1 MEATPEN
8 LQALSNFLKQTMSPD
23 SKARNQAEDFLRQHE
38 GQRGFALLLLNLLG
52 SDSNDPEMQTV
63 KLAAAINFK
72 NFIKRNWKIVSL
84 PLFSLFCL
92 YLEAFFFKENKKGKF
107 LRTYLVVI
115 ETFIVFFDL

>member
-84 PLFSLFCL
+84 GVIQ
-92 YLEAFFFKENKKGKF
+92 YLRKQVEVG
-107 LRTYLVVI
+107 R
-115 ETFIVFFDL
+115 

>member
-84 PLFSLFCL
+84 HTS
-92 YLEAFFFKENKKGKF
+92 
-107 LRTYLVVI
+107 I
-115 ETFIVFFDL
+115 